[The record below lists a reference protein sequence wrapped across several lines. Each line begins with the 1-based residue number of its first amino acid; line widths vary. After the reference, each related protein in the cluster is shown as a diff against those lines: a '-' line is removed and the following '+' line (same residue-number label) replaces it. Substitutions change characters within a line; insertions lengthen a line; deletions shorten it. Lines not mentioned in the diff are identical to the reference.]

1 MMNFN
6 PMDEYKDKAEKTK
19 AWKNAVKNNIYA
31 IDFMGN
37 KYPVKDYSV
46 EQLAFVAGLW
56 RIQDKLPHEITHVR
70 DRDFVLIK
78 KLDYKENTLFDFYNA
93 KHVSYNCYGPFIL
106 NVSETDYIVT
116 KYETD
121 KGAYLRLDKTLEDA
135 LKFCDEYNQLLNA
148 VACKNK
154 TKTK

>member
-1 MMNFN
+1 MNFN

-19 AWKNAVKNNIYA
+19 AWKNAVKNNVYA
-31 IDFMGN
+31 IDFMGVN
-37 KYPVKDYSV
+37 RPIKDYNIDD
-46 EQLAFVAGLW
+46 LAFVAGLW
-56 RIQDKLPHEITHVR
+56 RIQDKLPHKITHVR
-70 DRDFVLIK
+70 DQDFVLIK

-106 NVSETDYIVT
+106 NVPETNYIVT